1 MDRFYKSK
9 LFIIMIIICVFLLGV
24 MLFFYS
30 GRGNTPF
37 FENIIG
43 TFVTPIQKAFS
54 RITETGGNVFKS
66 YTQYEDLQKEN
77 QKLKEELAKSLGVVR
92 QAQKSISENEDL
104 KKMMGI
110 KTANP
115 DFEFCLGEVI
125 SQEPTKWFSS
135 FTIDKGSLDGIK
147 KGDAVMTSDGL
158 VGYVTET
165 GYNYSK
171 ISSVIDT
178 NFVVGGIVSRTR
190 EVGVCEGEYKLM
202 DDGKLKLSYAGKDAD
217 FVIGDT
223 VETSGIT
230 TNLPKGIG
238 IGRIVDIKMEAHGLS
253 QYAIIEPFSDLRD
266 LKNVFVIINFGE
278 KETTKE

>member
-43 TFVTPIQKAFS
+43 TFITPVQKAFS

-77 QKLKEELAKSLGVVR
+77 EKLKEELSKSLGVIR

-104 KKMMGI
+104 KKILGI

-115 DFEFCLGEVI
+115 NFEFCLAEVI
-125 SQEPTKWFSS
+125 STEPTKWFSS
-135 FTIDKGSLDGIK
+135 FTIDKGTLDGIK

-158 VGYVTET
+158 AGYVTEA
-165 GYNYSK
+165 GFNYAK
-171 ISSVIDT
+171 VSSVIDT
-178 NFVVGGIVSRTR
+178 NFVVGGIISRTR

-202 DDGKLKLSYAGKDAD
+202 DNGKLKLSYAGKEAD

-230 TNLPKGIG
+230 TNLPKGLAIG
-238 IGRIVDIKMEAHGLS
+238 KITDIKMEPHGLS
-253 QYAIIEPFSDLRD
+253 QYAVIEPFADLKE
-266 LKNVFVIINFGE
+266 LKNVFVIINFG
-278 KETTKE
+278 KQETTKE